1 MSTHDLEALA
11 NDVAAHIWTDILKAR
26 GDYTGWFE
34 DKAAAGKL
42 ILAALLSRAE
52 PGEPGFVCVNCG
64 KELKGIA
71 YCGECNA
78 LPSIGRPAPDALRE
92 AVLAV
97 KAMRALAA
105 SIHARAPGESQTE
118 DDSREIVAMADR
130 IINHAAL
137 APRGEGGRKPDTD
150 PYHDPTVIEMLD
162 RRDAQMGERPVP
174 AAPKRYRYQCS
185 NVLCGIVHESKSF
198 CKVFG
203 TCHMCKSGQMLL
215 VGPVVADGSGE
226 DYR

>member
-92 AVLAV
+92 AVRLVLRQARLKVQGNKQPPGTRWQDGVNWLA
-97 KAMRALAA
+97 
-105 SIHARAPGESQTE
+105 S
-118 DDSREIVAMADR
+118 EID
-130 IINHAAL
+130 AAL

-198 CKVFG
+198 IKVFG
-203 TCHMCKSGQMLL
+203 TCHVCKSGQMLL
-215 VGPVVADGSGE
+215 VGPVVAEGSGE
-226 DYR
+226 